1 MVEEVAVPLEVRLRF
16 GRAAVQVV
24 ADRIGA
30 DLLHIKGDAVDP
42 SLRPMHLGTDVDIL
56 VRPSDVV
63 RLDRAIRLEGWNLY
77 STFVYG
83 SPFGHAQTYLHDT
96 WGYLDLHRAFPG
108 IRLNPASAFD
118 VLDRDGSVMD
128 EVGVA
133 CRVPGIDAQAIL
145 LLLTAA
151 RSGGP
156 ANPDVA
162 SIWGQASSSDRERLR
177 RLGEELRARVA
188 LAAATGD
195 LEQHRGSR
203 DYPLWKAISEGGS
216 RGAEWWGRIRAA
228 SSAREALALIAR
240 APRVNVEHLRIDLG
254 REPTRREV
262 FREFVRRQRHA
273 AAEVRAWARR
283 RPRA

>member
-1 MVEEVAVPLEVRLRF
+1 VVDEVAVPLDVRLRF

-24 ADRIGA
+24 ADRIGV
-30 DLLHIKGDAVDP
+30 DLLHIKGDAVDA
-42 SLRPMHLGTDVDIL
+42 SLRPMRVGTDVDVL
-56 VRPSDVV
+56 VRPADVT
-63 RLDRAIRLEGWNLY
+63 RLDRAIRLEGWKLY
-77 STFVYG
+77 STFAYG

-118 VLDRDGSVMD
+118 VLDRDGSVID

-145 LLLTAA
+145 LLLNAA
-151 RSGGP
+151 RAGGRT
-156 ANPDVA
+156 NPDVDW
-162 SIWGQASSSDRERLR
+162 IWGRASPDDRERLI
-177 RLGEELRARVA
+177 RLGDELRARVA

-195 LEQHRGSR
+195 LEKFRGSR
-203 DYPLWKAISEGGS
+203 EYPLWKAVSEGGP
-216 RGAEWWGRIRAA
+216 RGAEWWGRLRAA
-228 SSAREALALIAR
+228 SSAREALALVVR

-254 REPTRREV
+254 REPTRPEV
-262 FREFVRRQRHA
+262 FREFLRRQRQA
-273 AAEVRAWARR
+273 AVEVRAWIR

>member
-1 MVEEVAVPLEVRLRF
+1 VVEEVAVPLDVRLRF

-24 ADRIGA
+24 ADRIGV

-42 SLRPMHLGTDVDIL
+42 SLRPMHLGTDVDVL
-56 VRPSDVV
+56 VRPADVS
-63 RLDRAIRLEGWNLY
+63 RLDSAIRLEGWKVY
-77 STFVYG
+77 STFAYG

-108 IRLNPASAFD
+108 IRLNPTAAFE
-118 VLDRDGSVMD
+118 VLDREGSVID

-133 CRVPGIDAQAIL
+133 CRVPGVDAQAIL
-145 LLLTAA
+145 LLLNAA
-151 RSGGP
+151 RAGGRG
-156 ANPDVA
+156 NPDVA
-162 SIWGQASSSDRERLR
+162 WIWDRASPDDRARLS
-177 RLGEELRARVA
+177 RLADELRARVA

-195 LEQHRGSR
+195 LEDFRGSR
-203 DYPLWKAISEGGS
+203 EYPLWKAISGGGP

-228 SSAREALALIAR
+228 SSAWEAITLVLR

-262 FREFVRRQRHA
+262 FREFLRRQRRA
-273 AAEVRAWARR
+273 AVEALGWARR
-283 RPRA
+283 RQP

>member
-1 MVEEVAVPLEVRLRF
+1 VVDEVAVPLDVRLRF

-24 ADRIGA
+24 ADRIGV

-42 SLRPMHLGTDVDIL
+42 SLRPMRVGTDVDVL
-56 VRPSDVV
+56 VRPADVTRV
-63 RLDRAIRLEGWNLY
+63 DRAIRLEGWKLY
-77 STFVYG
+77 STFAYG

-118 VLDRDGSVMD
+118 VLDRDGSVID

-145 LLLTAA
+145 LLLNAA
-151 RSGGP
+151 RAGGRN
-156 ANPDVA
+156 NPDVDW
-162 SIWGQASSSDRERLR
+162 IWGRASHGDRERLI
-177 RLGEELRARVA
+177 RLGDELRARVA

-195 LEQHRGSR
+195 LEKFRGSR
-203 DYPLWKAISEGGS
+203 EYPLWKAVSEGGP

-228 SSAREALALIAR
+228 SSAREALVLVVR
-240 APRVNVEHLRIDLG
+240 APRVNVEHLRIELG

-262 FREFVRRQRHA
+262 FREFLRRQRRA
-273 AAEVRAWARR
+273 AVEVRAWVR